1 MHAISSYLGNRP
13 TNTHIQTYKH
23 THRQDR
29 LQYTA
34 LQLASAQCNYDDDDN
49 NDNTDDN

>member
-1 MHAISSYLGNRP
+1 MHAISSYRGTITDPQTNTP
-13 TNTHIQTYKH
+13 TNIQTQ

-34 LQLASAQCNYDDDDN
+34 RAAS
-49 NDNTDDN
+49 

>member
-1 MHAISSYLGNRP
+1 MKKCSVRHKHCACAGCSKVQTQI
-13 TNTHIQTYKH
+13 NTQ

-34 LQLASAQCNYDDDDN
+34 QV
-49 NDNTDDN
+49 